1 MSPLDQSGFSIDTVQ
16 RKRPS
21 LDDNMIPL
29 INIVFLL
36 LIFFLVAGQIKNQPN
51 QDIELPSTQV
61 MAKPNTQENKQTSAR
76 IELFNNGETWL
87 NGTKIEI
94 ENLTP
99 QLDQLKT
106 THISLFADGRANAQQ
121 LDSLLKSLPSQ
132 NKIAVKLYTQEK
144 TQ

>member
-1 MSPLDQSGFSIDTVQ
+1 
-16 RKRPS
+16 
-21 LDDNMIPL
+21 MIPL